1 MGGDIVNKVYTNV
14 FYSLRHANTN
24 YEILGY
30 ESTFHDLCIIAK
42 KNKKIFMSRGLFN
55 IRS

>member
-30 ESTFHDLCIIAK
+30 ESTFHDLLLQ
-42 KNKKIFMSRGLFN
+42 KKIKKSSWQGDFLT
-55 IRS
+55 